1 MINPSLSFV
10 QHGNTLLSSSTAM
23 EKFSLLMGNHLETEI
38 IVGCF
43 LIGWINALYLDEKL
57 QALVAWNWHL
67 MA

>member
-1 MINPSLSFV
+1 MAIPPCHPARQWRNY
-10 QHGNTLLSSSTAM
+10 
-23 EKFSLLMGNHLETEI
+23 EKFSLLMGNPLETEI

-43 LIGWINALYLDEKL
+43 LVGWINALYLDEKL